1 MSRRPGS
8 VTAVAVWAALGGL
21 WGLMDASLTLVGGV
35 AAGANAVG
43 LVVTTVAVVGLV
55 LSFGQLILAGG
66 LFKLVSLARAA
77 GIVVFTL
84 LAVLGVVQFVLGD
97 VTAVVGAALNGGC
110 ALVLLTTDAFGSDRV
125 DISDGSAHRVGNDY

>member
-35 AAGANAVG
+35 AAGPNAAG
-43 LVVTTVAVVGLV
+43 LVLATVAVVGLV
-55 LSFGQLILAGG
+55 LSFAQLVLAGG

-84 LAVLGVVQFVLGD
+84 LAVLGVARVALGD
-97 VTAVVGAALNGGC
+97 LTAVVGVVLNGAC
-110 ALVLLTTDAFGSDRV
+110 AGVLLTTDAFGSERA
-125 DISDGSAHRVGNDY
+125 DISAGSAHRVGNDY